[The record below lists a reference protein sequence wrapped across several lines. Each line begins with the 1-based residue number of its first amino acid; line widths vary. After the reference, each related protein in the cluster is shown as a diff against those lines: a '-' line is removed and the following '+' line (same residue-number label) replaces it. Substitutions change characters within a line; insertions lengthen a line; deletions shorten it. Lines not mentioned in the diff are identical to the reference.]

1 MALAKG
7 KWNKKHF
14 ILFVTIFALV
24 FWGRAQQTESAEIKV
39 AACQI
44 DPKIFDLQG
53 NLDKHIRLMKQAAEN
68 GAKLIVFPEMSIPG
82 YCYTSWSEMATH
94 GQYIPGPITNAIN
107 KVCKDLNVYAV
118 IGMIEREGMGSEWSY
133 YNAAVLIGPAG
144 VIGKYRK
151 THLPFLGIDRF
162 IKAGNL
168 PYNVYDTPIA
178 KIGLGICYDL
188 RFPEQWRTMALKGAE
203 ILVNITNLPTGADTH
218 PNLLGPTRA
227 LENRVFVI
235 SCDRVGNERG
245 WEFIG
250 RSQVIDLTG
259 KVLAEASRDK
269 EEIIYGTIDPAKARE
284 KYIVVKPGEYEI
296 DLVKDRRPDLYEVG
310 EKKK

>member
-1 MALAKG
+1 
-7 KWNKKHF
+7 
-14 ILFVTIFALV
+14 VV
-24 FWGRAQQTESAEIKV
+24 QPSDSAEIKV

-44 DPKIFDLQG
+44 DPKIFDLQA
-53 NLDKHIRLMKQAAEN
+53 NLDKHIRLIKQAAEN
-68 GAKLIVFPEMSIPG
+68 GAKLIAFPEMSIPG

-94 GQYIPGPITNAIN
+94 GQYIPGPVTNAIS
-107 KVCKDLNVYAV
+107 KTCKDLNVYAV
-118 IGMIEREGMGSEWSY
+118 IGMVEREGTGCDWKY
-133 YNAAVLIGPAG
+133 YNASVLIGPAG

-162 IKAGNL
+162 VKRGESC
-168 PYNVYDTPIA
+168 YQVYDTPIA

-203 ILVNITNLPTGADTH
+203 ILVNITNLPTGADSH

-235 SCDRVGNERG
+235 SCDRVGKERG

-259 KVLAEASRDK
+259 KVLSEASRDK